1 MTTDRR
7 NHLRRVMTLAWGLF
21 REPGGDRSFSDAL
34 RGAWKFLAGLARLKP
49 LPRSGRVIFKDT
61 LRSPIGRRYGASAA
75 TGGRASMN
83 YLTSV
88 VGA

>member
-1 MTTDRR
+1 MTTDRK

-34 RGAWKFLAGLARLKP
+34 RGAWKFVSALARMKP
-49 LPRSGRVIFKDT
+49 LPRSGRIVFKDT
-61 LRSPIGRRYGASAA
+61 LRSPIRSRWGARAA
-75 TGGRASMN
+75 VGGRASAN
-83 YLTSV
+83 YLTAV